1 MDKDEILQI
10 LEDNYGTSNP
20 LDISESD
27 RWELYSNLKSNI
39 ESGGDP
45 NEYTRQIILMCEVL
59 DL

>member
-1 MDKDEILQI
+1 MDKAQILQI
-10 LEDNYGTSNP
+10 LEDDYGTSNP
-20 LDISESD
+20 LDIPESD

-39 ESGGDP
+39 KSNGDP